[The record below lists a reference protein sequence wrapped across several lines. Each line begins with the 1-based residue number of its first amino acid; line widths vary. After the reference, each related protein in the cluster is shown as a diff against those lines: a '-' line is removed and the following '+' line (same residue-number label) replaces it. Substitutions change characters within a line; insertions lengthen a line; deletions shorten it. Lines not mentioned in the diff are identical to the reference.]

1 MKIIVDTC
9 VWSLALRRSV
19 SKSNAYVEELKNLIE
34 EVRVQLIGPIRQE
47 LLSGIKSK
55 KQFHTLKLHLEAFE
69 DIEIQREDYELA
81 AEYFNIAQSKSIQ
94 GSSTDFLICAIS
106 RRHNMPILSTDKD
119 FVNFNSVIPIDLHSP
134 IA

>member
-9 VWSLALRRSV
+9 VWSLALRRRV

-55 KQFHTLKLHLEAFE
+55 KQFHTLKLHLETFE

-81 AEYFNIAQSKSIQ
+81 AEYFNIAQSKGIQ
-94 GSSTDFLICAIS
+94 GSSTYFLICAIS
-106 RRHNMPILSTDKD
+106 SRHNMPILSTDKD